1 MIGNK
6 KAYGLPK
13 EVKKELEINWE
24 KIKEDYNSIIES
36 EKLDYMEKERFWD
49 EGKWKVF
56 GLRGFPLGE
65 KINVDKCAY
74 THSILDKIP
83 RLRTA
88 AFSILKP
95 KMKIYPHTGLCDNTR
110 RYHLGLITPKEAFI
124 KIKGIRY
131 SWEEGKILKFDDS
144 LIHEAENP
152 TTQERVTLLFDIE
165 EKFSFL
171 LFMITMYKK
180 IMPKHYQK
188 MLLKLLPDG
197 Y

>member
-1 MIGNK
+1 MLKKK
-6 KAYGLPK
+6 KAYGLPE
-13 EVKKELEINWE
+13 EVKKELETNWE
-24 KIKEDYNSIIES
+24 KIKEEYNSIIEI
-36 EKLDYMEKERFWD
+36 EKLDYMEKDRFWD

-65 KINVDKCAY
+65 RINIDKCAY

-88 AFSILKP
+88 CFSILKP

-124 KIKGIRY
+124 KIDGIRY

-152 TTQERVTLLFDIE
+152 TTQERVTLLFDVE

-171 LFMITMYKK
+171 LFMVVMYKK
-180 IMPKHYQK
+180 IMPKHYRK
-188 MLLKLLPDG
+188 IMSYLLPDG